1 MKGLTI
7 ETVYDYSVGPG
18 PRVKLTIDCNEF
30 NPEHGWGN
38 DFESCPELDELIQPY
53 IDTVKALN
61 SPNVSVVLNNYNID
75 DDDDITI
82 DNEDLDTAADNYG
95 FDLYW
100 LYSYLEKFDIQS
112 IWIYTEYDFVELLNI
127 YYDIPFILSSCNRK
141 AKIYFVCGVPDETA
155 TVIDI
160 PGQVLDVFPV
170 KPFYRQAFNQ
180 KIWEISDNIYRDVTN
195 SIDPYYKIWFKNTII
210 NN

>member
-1 MKGLTI
+1 MKGITV

-38 DFESCPELDELIQPY
+38 DFESCPELDALLQPH

-61 SPNVSVVLNNYNID
+61 SLNISVVLNNYDLDAN
-75 DDDDITI
+75 DDITI
-82 DNEDLDTAADNYG
+82 DNEDLDANDYS

-100 LYSYLEKFDIQS
+100 LYRYLEKFDIQS
-112 IWIYTEYDFVELLNI
+112 IWTYTEHDFVKLLNSD
-127 YYDIPFILSSCNRK
+127 YDITWALSSYNRK
-141 AKIYFVCGVPDETA
+141 SKIYFVCGVSDEDA
-155 TVIDI
+155 QFIEI
-160 PGQVLDVFPV
+160 PGQVLETFPV

-180 KIWEISDNIYRDVTN
+180 RIWEISDNIYRDVTN
-195 SIDPYYKIWFKNTII
+195 SIDPYYKIWFKNK
-210 NN
+210 